1 MADQTS
7 STPEGAGTPQGS
19 GKKPLVPVL
28 IGLLVVAVGVIVFLV
43 VNNSK
48 PKVEVP
54 DVVFKERAEAEAA
67 LAEVGL
73 KLGTITERADEKIQF
88 GDIVL
93 ETSPKAGT
101 QADQGATVDVVVST
115 GPKLTDE
122 VEVPDLKGLTPAE
135 AEKKLFDALFI
146 PQPGDQV
153 YSDDVEAGKVCAQSV
168 KAGTKATV
176 LSTVT
181 YSVSLGKEQV
191 EVPDVTGKTAD
202 EARGELD
209 KVGLSV
215 DTIKSYSDKVA
226 KDKVISQDKKAGDKV
241 NKGTT
246 VTLEISMGAKP
257 ATKVLV
263 PVIYS
268 YDLDDA
274 IRAIES
280 AGLKYKWS
288 GDEDGTV
295 VSIKPAPNTQVDQGS
310 TVEFVLKN
318 PRNSQPTTQSQ
329 NNNNNSSNDSGNNS
343 VDGGND
349 NVDNGNVSDDN
360 DGDDDT
366 NVPLYSKEECMQT
379 AFDTAGAG
387 GAATGDPMNVDF
399 EGPIDGGGTVYYA
412 IEFDLGDAHFEMMV
426 DATTNTTISGTMYFD
441 GHTYLID
448 SAGNQVLDE

>member
-1 MADQTS
+1 MADQTGNV
-7 STPEGAGTPQGS
+7 PEGASTPASS

-43 VNNSK
+43 VSNSK
-48 PKVEVP
+48 AQVEVP
-54 DVVFKERAEAEAA
+54 DIIYEEHSKAEAV
-67 LAEVGL
+67 LAEAGL
-73 KLGTITERADEKIQF
+73 KLGKVTERTEEDVQI

-93 ETSPKAGT
+93 ETSPKVGEKVNEGT
-101 QADQGATVDVVVST
+101 TVDIVVST

-122 VEVPDLKGLTPAE
+122 VEVPDLKGLSPSE
-135 AEKKLFDALFI
+135 AEQKLFDALFI

-168 KAGTKATV
+168 KAGTKVQV
-176 LSTVT
+176 LSTIT

-191 EVPDVTGKTAD
+191 EVPNVAGKTVD
-202 EARGELD
+202 EARAELD

-215 DTIKSYSDKVA
+215 DTIKSYSDKVG

-241 NKGTT
+241 AKGTT

-268 YDLDDA
+268 YDLVDA

-295 VSIKPAPNTQVDQGS
+295 VSIKPVPNTQVDQGS

-329 NNNNNSSNDSGNNS
+329 NNHHGNNS
-343 VDGGND
+343 TSGGT
-349 NVDNGNVSDDN
+349 NGTVDDN
-360 DGDDDT
+360 NIPDDDDDEQE
-366 NVPLYSKEECMQT
+366 NVPMYSKEECMQT
-379 AFDTAGAG
+379 AFNIMGAG
-387 GAATGDPMNVDF
+387 GAATGEPDNIDID
-399 EGPIDGGGTVYYA
+399 GPTNGGGTVYYT
-412 IEFDLGDAHFEMMV
+412 ISFDLGEAHCSIMV
-426 DATTNTTISGTMYFD
+426 DAMSNSVISGDMQVGD
-441 GHTYLID
+441 VSYLID
-448 SAGNQVLDE
+448 SNGNQTIVE